1 MNVVSS
7 QVKVIFE
14 EFYEQGDAEREAGR
28 IPIPMM
34 DRTKL
39 HLQPDSQV
47 EFITGICIPC
57 YSLLNRLIPETQ
69 PLLDGCQS
77 NLERWKELAVENASI
92 LTPPPAPSTLS
103 SSSQM
108 RREIRESRVGL
119 SRTGSLPIKIDFD
132 VLNFDWILSESTSE
146 RDLEAITLKIVIE
159 PVTCGSITMIPIPF
173 EWREVWLFNEEN
185 IAKMPDGEFDH
196 LQICLGLPPPP
207 RCNIYVLLFHF
218 PLQRLPYFIAVNAV
232 CLFMNS

>member
-1 MNVVSS
+1 MNVFSS

-132 VLNFDWILSESTSE
+132 VLNFD
-146 RDLEAITLKIVIE
+146 
-159 PVTCGSITMIPIPF
+159 
-173 EWREVWLFNEEN
+173 
-185 IAKMPDGEFDH
+185 
-196 LQICLGLPPPP
+196 
-207 RCNIYVLLFHF
+207 
-218 PLQRLPYFIAVNAV
+218 
-232 CLFMNS
+232 